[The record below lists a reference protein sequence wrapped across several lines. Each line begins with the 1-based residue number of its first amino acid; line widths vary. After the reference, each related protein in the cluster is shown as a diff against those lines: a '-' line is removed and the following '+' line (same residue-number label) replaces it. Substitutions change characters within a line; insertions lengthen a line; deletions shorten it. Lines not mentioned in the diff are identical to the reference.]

1 MICPI
6 EKPDSRRV
14 AERLAALDQALN
26 DTLDVLPFGHAMYIP
41 AVQLSE
47 MIAGNPIAWREW
59 QKEHRDIDRVIQG
72 IDAASR
78 AGSEAVIVDILNG
91 YDAMRRL
98 GKRTSV
104 TAHQPMAKSE
114 ALDGNFQNRGRK
126 TPHIIGV
133 PCR

>member
-14 AERLAALDQALN
+14 AQQLAALDQALN
-26 DTLDVLPFGHAMYIP
+26 DTLSVLPFGHALCIP

-59 QKEHRDIDRVIQG
+59 QKEQRDIDRVVRG

-78 AGSEAVIVDILNG
+78 AGTEAVIVDILNG

-98 GKRTSV
+98 GICVNGPAQPPISRWQRVKRWMGFSKTE
-104 TAHQPMAKSE
+104 AAKPP
-114 ALDGNFQNRGRK
+114 
-126 TPHIIGV
+126 T
-133 PCR
+133 